1 MSDPSNSV
9 AATNAPTAVSSPK
22 NNYLKYAL
30 GGCGCVTLLI
40 LAVVGV
46 FVAMVGVGV
55 GDTISKVADQVEKD
69 EEARQVAVEFLEHLE
84 EGQNRK
90 AYALTTKKFREATTV
105 EEVESWASDVRKFGE
120 VKPRH
125 FVAVEKDVLRR
136 NGKSEPYQVV
146 HFEYRKGRERDVIR
160 CPVKVIERTSSDDT
174 SPGKY
179 APRGL
184 EVLHVDC
191 VRAHVA
197 YRKAWGD
204 NPPKGYKDKDE
215 RVVTGWKKYKQ
226 PKLDMQ
232 AAPAAGAKLRRH
244 LLEGEYAKVRDFFPR
259 AHRKD
264 FGEAAA
270 AKLAEIV
277 RTHGLRKTEFSE
289 WSNMNVLD
297 AWLAS
302 GVGKSTYEVRLINP
316 TARSGTRLVLAL
328 TRDHDFNKPQGQ
340 RAGPFYVTNIEIKKG
355 GRAHK

>member
-9 AATNAPTAVSSPK
+9 APAVVSSPK
-22 NNYLKYAL
+22 NNWLKYVL
-30 GGCGCVTLLI
+30 GGCGCVTFLL
-40 LAVVGV
+40 LAVVAA
-46 FVAMVGVGV
+46 FVAMVGIGV
-55 GDTISKVADQVEKD
+55 GDTVSKVADQVEKD

-84 EGQNRK
+84 EGQNRE
-90 AYALTTKKFREATTV
+90 AYGLTTKKFREATTL

-125 FVAVEKDVLRR
+125 FIAVENDIRRR
-136 NGKSEPYQVV
+136 NGESESYQIV
-146 HFEYRKGRERDVIR
+146 HFEYRMDRERDVIR
-160 CPVKVIERTSSDDT
+160 CPVKVIEKTSSSDA
-174 SPGKY
+174 PG
-179 APRGL
+179 GF
-184 EVLHVDC
+184 EVFHVDC

-204 NPPKGYKDKDE
+204 PPPKGYQDKDE

-232 AAPAAGAKLRRH
+232 AAAAAGAKLRRH
-244 LLEGEYAKVRDFFPR
+244 LLEGEYAAVRALFPR
-259 AHRKD
+259 AHRED

-270 AKLAEIV
+270 AKLAGLV
-277 RTHGLRKTEFSE
+277 RKHGLRKSEFSE
-289 WSNMNVLD
+289 WNNMNVLD

-340 RAGPFYVTNIEIKKG
+340 RAGPFYVTKIEIKKG
-355 GRAHK
+355 GRAQK